1 MMSLDELLVLVSEV
15 ETEDPIDWAYLNIDE
30 DTTTRLIAM
39 SILEMY
45 RTLEQ
50 EDPKTIE
57 AITCA
62 TITKLVLENMV
73 LNARL
78 LQKEN

>member
-1 MMSLDELLVLVSEV
+1 MMNLDELVILVNEV
-15 ETEDPIDWAYLNIDE
+15 DREDPIDWAYLNIDE

-45 RTLEQ
+45 ESLQLE
-50 EDPKTIE
+50 DSKTIE
-57 AITCA
+57 AIMCA

>member
-1 MMSLDELLVLVSEV
+1 MNLDELVILVNEV
-15 ETEDPIDWAYLNIDE
+15 DREDPIDWAYLNIDE

-45 RTLEQ
+45 ESLQLE
-50 EDPKTIE
+50 DSKTIE
-57 AITCA
+57 AIMCA

>member
-39 SILEMY
+39 SILEMH
-45 RTLEQ
+45 RALEQ
-50 EDPKTIE
+50 EDSKTIE